1 MSKHLKKIYFT
12 EHFDYSIGHTYLSEF
27 DIIHDL
33 GVTTFHPN
41 LFFSTYVEL
50 VCLKAIKV

>member
-1 MSKHLKKIYFT
+1 MSQHFNMINFT
-12 EHFDYSIGHTYLSEF
+12 EHFDYSIDDTYLSEF
-27 DIIHDL
+27 DIIRDL

-41 LFFSTYVEL
+41 LLFSTHIEL